1 MQWAVL
7 IYPVYFYNQSK
18 YEVEKNN
25 ADLCVACKPTS
36 YMSISTFLIRL
47 LRCEHLWHI
56 LILEVMHNFT
66 KFIDYN
72 SWISW
77 VQTSGKCK
85 LCGWTMGALLV
96 HPLWYFWQ
104 HVPAACSQSKRCL
117 LHPRISP
124 LYTDAEKFK
133 LMKSMIS
140 HPFGNLLHM
149 TSLKF
154 C

>member
-36 YMSISTFLIRL
+36 YMSISTFFIRL

-56 LILEVMHNFT
+56 LILEVMHNCT

-72 SWISW
+72 SWIGW

-104 HVPAACSQSKRCL
+104 HVPAACSQSKNVFYIQGFLRYIQML
-117 LHPRISP
+117 
-124 LYTDAEKFK
+124 KK
-133 LMKSMIS
+133 L
-140 HPFGNLLHM
+140 N
-149 TSLKF
+149 
-154 C
+154 